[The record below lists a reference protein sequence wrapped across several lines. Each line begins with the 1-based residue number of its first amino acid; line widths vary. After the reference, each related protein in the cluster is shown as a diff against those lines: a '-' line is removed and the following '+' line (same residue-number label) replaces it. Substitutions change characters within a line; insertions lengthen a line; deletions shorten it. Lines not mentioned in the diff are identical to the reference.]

1 MVVCGLS
8 IIQPMLDQATRAHL
22 KQARWA
28 VRRWAAF
35 PVERQPR
42 PLVLAGPDIFIPK
55 GFTSE
60 EAQSAFDEGLLEWIA
75 DVPERVRGALR
86 DGASHKRRTA
96 TLRPL
101 TITDA
106 RRDEYEFVT
115 DRGRVRLPSYQLR
128 GPGIIDSI
136 WLLDP
141 AVGRWQPDERAGGR
155 RPPAPTQ
162 ISMLQAPAELTE
174 DDRTIVFSWLGAT
187 PAVETFPRA
196 KVVETKSAVS
206 AVAIRESTG
215 ATGWFVAAGVMH
227 RVRARLSRPLG
238 ARVFVDLHG
247 NPVAVTPTL
256 TGSLPDHG
264 GERTDPG

>member
-8 IIQPMLDQATRAHL
+8 IIQAMLDQSTRAHL

-28 VRRWAAF
+28 VSRWAAF
-35 PVERQPR
+35 PVLRQPR
-42 PLVLAGPDIFIPK
+42 PLVLAGPDIFIPR

-60 EAQSAFDEGLLEWIA
+60 EAQSAFDEGLVEWMV

-86 DGASHKRRTA
+86 DGASHKRRPA

-128 GPGIIDSI
+128 GPGITDSI

-141 AVGRWQPDERAGGR
+141 AVERWQPDNRAGGKL
-155 RPPAPTQ
+155 PPAPTQ

-174 DDRTIVFSWLGAT
+174 DGSTIVFSWLGAT

-196 KVVETKSAVS
+196 KVVETESAVS

-215 ATGWFVAAGVMH
+215 ATGWFSSVGIIH
-227 RVRARLSRPLG
+227 RVDARLSRPLG

-247 NPVAVTPTL
+247 NPIEVTQNPT
-256 TGSLPDHG
+256 
-264 GERTDPG
+264 